1 MFTKNQIEELVDL
14 LVTLDENTKV
24 YIGTDS
30 VRFRKNDRWY
40 AKYASVCVVHKNGKN
55 GCQVFRHKSIEPD
68 YDVKKNR
75 PSMRLMNEVIKSC
88 ELYVQLAPLIDEYE
102 IEIHLDISTDPVNG
116 SNCVASQAAGYVLG
130 VTGLDEKYVKLK
142 PESFA
147 ASFGAD
153 HFANN
158 FYSESSKEKQAA

>member
-1 MFTKNQIEELVDL
+1 MELEMFSQKQVEDLVDL
-14 LVTLDENTKV
+14 LYMLDSSTRI

-30 VRFRKNDRWY
+30 VRFRQNDRWY
-40 AKYASVCVVHKNGKN
+40 AKYASVCVVHMNGKN
-55 GCQVFRHKSIEPD
+55 GCRVFKHRSIEPD
-68 YDVKKNR
+68 YDLKKNR

-88 ELYVQLAPLIDEYE
+88 ELYTQLAPFIDEFDV
-102 IEIHLDISTDPVNG
+102 EIHLDVNTDPIHG

-130 VTGLDEKYVKLK
+130 VTGLPEEQIKLK
-142 PESFA
+142 PDALA

-158 FYSESSKEKQAA
+158 FG

>member
-1 MFTKNQIEELVDL
+1 MEYTMFSQKQIEDLVELL
-14 LVTLDENTKV
+14 YTLDSSTKI

-30 VRFRKNDRWY
+30 VRFAKNNDWY
-40 AKYASVCVVHKNGKN
+40 AKYASVCVVHMNGKN
-55 GCQVFRHKSIEPD
+55 GCKVFKHRTIERD
-68 YDVKKNR
+68 YDLRKNR

-88 ELYVQLAPLIDEYE
+88 ELYTQLAPFIDEFE
-102 IEIHLDISTDPVNG
+102 VEIHLDVNTDPIHG

-130 VTGLDEKYVKLK
+130 VTGLDEKSIKLK
-142 PESFA
+142 PDALA

-158 FYSESSKEKQAA
+158 FG